1 MQAAIAARRA
11 LCAGGGEVV
20 PTPQP
25 APRNW
30 GAPVL
35 QHSGAAAAVAGP
47 PAAAGGEA
55 PSWRRQSS
63 QSLAT
68 ATGPATPT
76 LVSARPTHWAVAQLK
91 AEAQLEGS
99 LSGPKSQA
107 DRLVG
112 SGHRASPASGIEILR
127 EDSSPALGQPR
138 REPPGAWL
146 EAKSSEKRVS
156 FAPEAGHRAP
166 VKSTALKGGGSDA
179 AIAAI
184 VAPKPIYRFQLAELE
199 GFGPADTPPAEKER
213 DQRREAAALVD
224 SVGPAAFKLGAAP
237 SRAVTDPVALREL
250 LITQLV
256 NTGGQTG
263 GKNAELRLFFKDY
276 HEFLTAKL
284 SPEAQGRPDS
294 LHGAAFRIRHSLR
307 AVGVRSRTS
316 AAVLPRRGGRSCGV
330 CPRDR
335 QEARGTCHGQ
345 GTLPRH
351 GSRVRRVVARDRRR
365 PIRGRRCA

>member
-1 MQAAIAARRA
+1 MKAAIAARRA

-47 PAAAGGEA
+47 PAAAGGGA

-107 DRLVG
+107 ERLVG

-184 VAPKPIYRFQLAELE
+184 VAPKPIFRFQLAELK
-199 GFGPADTPPAEKER
+199 GFGPAATPPAEKER

-256 NTGGQTG
+256 NTGGV
-263 GKNAELRLFFKDY
+263 
-276 HEFLTAKL
+276 
-284 SPEAQGRPDS
+284 
-294 LHGAAFRIRHSLR
+294 FRRHLW
-307 AVGVRSRTS
+307 
-316 AAVLPRRGGRSCGV
+316 LDCG
-330 CPRDR
+330 
-335 QEARGTCHGQ
+335 
-345 GTLPRH
+345 
-351 GSRVRRVVARDRRR
+351 
-365 PIRGRRCA
+365 